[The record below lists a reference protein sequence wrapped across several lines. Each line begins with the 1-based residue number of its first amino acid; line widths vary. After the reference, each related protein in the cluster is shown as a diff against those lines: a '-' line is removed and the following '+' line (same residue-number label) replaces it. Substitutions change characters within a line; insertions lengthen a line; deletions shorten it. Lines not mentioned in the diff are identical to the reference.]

1 VASLKGVRWGI
12 IGCGDVTEVKSGP
25 AFQKAERSSLVA
37 VMRRD
42 QAKAEDFARR
52 HGVPRWYSDA
62 GRLIT
67 DPEVDAIYIATPP
80 SSHKRYVM
88 MAAEMKKPV
97 YVEKPMAIDHAECRD
112 MVAACDRAGI
122 PLFVAYYRRAMPRFA
137 KIKELLV
144 ERAIGDLRL
153 VTVSLRQPPSPADLD
168 HHTPSWRVQ
177 PAIAGGGLFMD
188 LACHTLDLLDYYLG
202 PVVFAA
208 GGASNQGG
216 LYDAEDIVTAHF
228 RFQSGVHGTGAW
240 CFTSA
245 DRHDRVEIV
254 GNRGTI
260 AFSTF
265 ENAPVEL
272 IRDGR
277 VERFEIPHPPHVQQP
292 LIQTVVDALTGHGL
306 CPSTG
311 TTAARTSWVMDQML
325 ESYRRRHATG

>member
-52 HGVPRWYSDA
+52 HGVPRWYGDA

-168 HHTPSWRVQ
+168 HQSPSWRVQ